1 MELRLYK
8 NCKLTQEYDNVFNSK
23 SVFESYLETLD
34 ATAYDISLETSYY
47 SVQSDGTGSIPIDFN
62 YVSDGQILGHINE
75 YNYIRFTD
83 SNYNIVRYCF
93 VTSIAIQNGI
103 AIINYLEDVWHN
115 YAFDLSYKANRISQ
129 STDTTIKTTRKL
141 VEAYS
146 STDSV
151 QINGVS
157 NNGTNKNPMY
167 YEVIAVGQFYI
178 PTTAGTPS
186 NRVPFVAGIGV
197 LDQHDSISYE
207 PIDEILWFLKF
218 QSLSNI
224 VYLNQNTPK
233 GRELRNALGILP
245 TDTTTKVNYEI
256 SNIYVIP
263 GDWNFNA
270 PIFTH
275 PSTLNITDCYIEQ
288 DFENDTI
295 PYHGFTFEIIYKR
308 NNIYTPIQSYS
319 VNTDEPYRITAIGN
333 YSTTIPF
340 SYNSNEIE
348 LGISFACD
356 ETNIHFYF
364 LFNNTV
370 YEVTG
375 DYEYE
380 FPIDFEAS
388 EILQLKSI
396 NRKLANAEY
405 ERNKISLVADTFS
418 GVGQLATGLITLNP
432 STIANSGAEVA
443 KSYVSTKN
451 AQQRLEKVANASLY
465 TSNSM
470 TVNTS
475 IALANSY
482 YALFVFS
489 IQPQNEESVNKTIE
503 LYGYVVSYIDEIFDE
518 TTKAFIINAEAGASA
533 KYVYLCLAYS
543 EIYGGATNVIINK
556 IKTILQSGVRIWQT
570 NIDL

>member
-34 ATAYDISLETSYY
+34 ATAYDINLETSYY

-151 QINGVS
+151 QVSGVS
-157 NNGTNKNPMY
+157 NIGSITSSGYKK
-167 YEVIAVGQFYI
+167 VIAVGQFYI
-178 PTTAGTPS
+178 PTAAGTPS
-186 NRVPFVAGIGV
+186 NRVSFVAGIGSIE
-197 LDQHDSISYE
+197 LQDTISYE
-207 PIDEILWFLKF
+207 TFDEILWFLKF

-224 VYLNQNTPK
+224 VYINKTPK
-233 GRELRNALGILP
+233 GIDLRNALGISIDDLS
-245 TDTTTKVNYEI
+245 TKVNYEI
-256 SNIYVIP
+256 SNIYVVP
-263 GDWNFNA
+263 GDWNYDND
-270 PIFTH
+270 IFMEF
-275 PSTLNITDCYIEQ
+275 PLPAVDCYIEK
-288 DFENDTI
+288 DFEGDTSS
-295 PYHGFTFEIIYKR
+295 YHGFTFSLVGERDELHRPILSYK
-308 NNIYTPIQSYS
+308 ID
-319 VNTDEPYRITAIGN
+319 TDDPYRITAIGN
-333 YSTTIPF
+333 YSTTISF
-340 SYNSNEIE
+340 NYNSNEVRV
-348 LGISFACD
+348 GISFVCD
-356 ETNIHFYF
+356 GTNIRFYW

-370 YEVTG
+370 YEVTE

-388 EILQLKSI
+388 ELLQLKSI

-405 ERNKISLVADTFS
+405 ERMKISLVADTFS
-418 GVGQLATGLITLNP
+418 GVGQFATGLITLNP
-432 STIANSGAEVA
+432 GTIANSGAEVA
-443 KSYVSTKN
+443 KSFVSAKN
-451 AQQRLEKVANASLY
+451 AQQRLEKITNASLY

-475 IALANSY
+475 IAVANSY
-482 YALFVFS
+482 YSLFVFS
-489 IQPQNEESVNKTIE
+489 IQPQNEESVNKTTE
-503 LYGYVVSYIDEIFDE
+503 LYGYVTSYIDEIFDE
-518 TTKAFIINAEAGASA
+518 TTKAFIINAEAGATP
-533 KYVYLCLAYS
+533 KYVYLCLTYS
-543 EIYGGATNVIINK
+543 ELYGHATNEIIK
-556 IKTILQSGVRIWQT
+556 EIKSILQRGVRIWQS